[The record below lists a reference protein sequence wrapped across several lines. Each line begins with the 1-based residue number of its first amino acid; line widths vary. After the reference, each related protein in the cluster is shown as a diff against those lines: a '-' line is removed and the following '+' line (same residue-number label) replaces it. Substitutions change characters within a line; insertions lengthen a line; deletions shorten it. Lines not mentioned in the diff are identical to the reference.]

1 MLSQSRRVGTGHDV
15 FGKAIDLGDPKPV
28 KKPKRWKQFL
38 LTVSAVY
45 PLTLLIPGLL
55 GVLSHLVPLLRE
67 AAIRGIL
74 AAVLLVASL
83 VFVINPLFNRVFKTW
98 INS

>member
-1 MLSQSRRVGTGHDV
+1 MLSQSRRVETCHDV
-15 FGKAIDLGDPKPV
+15 YGKAIDSAASQPV

-45 PLTLLIPGLL
+45 PLTLVIPGLL

-67 AAIRGIL
+67 AAIRRIL

-83 VFVINPLFNRVFKTW
+83 VFVIDPLFNRVFKTW
-98 INS
+98 VNR